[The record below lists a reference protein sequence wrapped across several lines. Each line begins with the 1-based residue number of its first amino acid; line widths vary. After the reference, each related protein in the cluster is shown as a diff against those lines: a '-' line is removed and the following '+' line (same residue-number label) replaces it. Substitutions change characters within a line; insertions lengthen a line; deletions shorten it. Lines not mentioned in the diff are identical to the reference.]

1 MDGKTDRRVI
11 KTKERLYQVL
21 IQLLAQKPIK
31 DITVKELSEQ
41 ADINRATFYLHYTD
55 VFDLL
60 EQVELDVVHKFEIIC
75 KDFTANFTD
84 EQFLSAFSHLLTL
97 IRENREFCTALF
109 SNNSDKRFFEML
121 VKVVIEKCF
130 RPEYYSDY
138 GFAFALAGC
147 VGIIMRWMRADMQDP
162 IDSVSATALK
172 MINRVKG

>member
-1 MDGKTDRRVI
+1 M
-11 KTKERLYQVL
+11 
-21 IQLLAQKPIK
+21 
-31 DITVKELSEQ
+31 
-41 ADINRATFYLHYTD
+41 
-55 VFDLL
+55 
-60 EQVELDVVHKFEIIC
+60 
-75 KDFTANFTD
+75 
-84 EQFLSAFSHLLTL
+84 SAFSHLLTL

>member
-130 RPEYYSDY
+130 RPEYYS
-138 GFAFALAGC
+138 GL
-147 VGIIMRWMRADMQDP
+147 P
-162 IDSVSATALK
+162 LLLL
-172 MINRVKG
+172 